1 MKHFRTNPSE
11 AAVEYIFFQRSGNR
25 TVSILFEH
33 PLLTKNM
40 SFLYNRARFTHKA
53 GGSNFSHLQCPVF
66 LISGAMLSGSFST
79 RDEVQSRQPG
89 SLLLGGST
97 GLPSC
102 LASSSFGGFYSKLD
116 SYILIFAWKV
126 VIDG

>member
-89 SLLLGGST
+89 SLLLGG
-97 GLPSC
+97 GHGAAQLP
-102 LASSSFGGFYSKLD
+102 SFGGFYSKLD